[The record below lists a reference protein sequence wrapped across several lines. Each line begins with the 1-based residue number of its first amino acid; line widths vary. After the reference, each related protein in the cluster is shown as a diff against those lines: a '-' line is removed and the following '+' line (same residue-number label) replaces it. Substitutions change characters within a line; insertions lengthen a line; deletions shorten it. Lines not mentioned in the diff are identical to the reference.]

1 MNKPDVLVIGGGVV
15 GASVA
20 YHLAAKG
27 CRHVVVI
34 DGGIEPGTGSSGKA
48 TGGFRC
54 QFATEP
60 NIRLSLLSRQ
70 KLLAFEEET
79 GVDPGYRQHGYL
91 FLAYAQRELDALRA
105 ALELQHRCGLTEARQ
120 EDAEVA
126 RVLNPSLS
134 TDGIVGATFC
144 PTDGFLRPLHI
155 LRGYAEAARRLGA
168 RFDYGVRCTGCWIDP
183 ATGRIVQVQTTAGPY
198 SPGSVVNAAG
208 PWAGEVARFA
218 GVDLPVAPLRRQVA
232 VVREGGLLPETMP
245 MTIFTGDGFHL
256 RVREGK
262 VLLLLPV
269 DDPPYHSFELGVDPA
284 WEDRVLALARRR
296 IVPLAGATLDR
307 TLSWSGLYEM
317 SPDKHL
323 LLGAAPGVRNFYL
336 ANGSSGHGVMHSPA
350 IGQLVAEIIV
360 DGAAR
365 SMDVQALRPTRFAEG
380 APIRAI
386 EFL

>member
-1 MNKPDVLVIGGGVV
+1 MNKPDVLVIGGGVI
-15 GASVA
+15 GASAA
-20 YHLAAKG
+20 YHLAARGVKN
-27 CRHVVVI
+27 VAVI
-34 DGGIEPGTGSSGKA
+34 DAGIEQGTGSSGKA

-54 QFATEP
+54 QFPTEP

-70 KLLAFEEET
+70 KLLAFESEL

-91 FLAYAQRELDALRA
+91 FLAYDARELQALRE
-105 ALELQHRCGLTEARQ
+105 ALALQHRCGLAEARQ

-126 RVLNPSLS
+126 RVLNPALS

-144 PTDGFLRPLHI
+144 PTDGFIKPLNI
-155 LRGYAEAARRLGA
+155 LRGYTEAARKLGA

-183 ATGRIVQVQTTAGPY
+183 ATGRIVQVQTTAGSY
-198 SPGSVVNAAG
+198 TPGNVVNAAG
-208 PWAGEVARFA
+208 PWAQEVARFA

-232 VVREGGLLPETMP
+232 VVRDLDLLPETMP

-256 RVREGK
+256 RVRDRR

-284 WEDRVLALARRR
+284 WEDRVLGLARRR

-317 SPDKHL
+317 SPDRHV
-323 LLGAAPGVRNFYL
+323 LLGPAPGVKNLFL

-350 IGQLVAEIIV
+350 IGQLLAELIV
-360 DGAAR
+360 DGAAK
-365 SMDVQALRPTRFAEG
+365 SMDIHPLRPSRFAEG
-380 APIRAI
+380 APIHAT